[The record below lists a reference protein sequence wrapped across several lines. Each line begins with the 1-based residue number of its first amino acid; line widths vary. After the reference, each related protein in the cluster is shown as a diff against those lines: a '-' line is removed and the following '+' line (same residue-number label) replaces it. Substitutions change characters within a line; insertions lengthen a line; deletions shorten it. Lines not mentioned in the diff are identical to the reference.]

1 MVTEN
6 IKQLLLSDGSEI
18 ICRIEEELE
27 DDLIISNAYKI
38 VRVEAALSGSS
49 YYTFKPFMTFVEENS
64 HLISLNLYH
73 IISATVPFDELHGQ
87 YVKIMASVKEIMN
100 AVDES
105 LDATSCKGKSSCN
118 EGIRCNSHN
127 LWQDLNILVDN
138 YLSKI
143 SILNLAKADPNPHIQ
158 VTEIY

>member
-100 AVDES
+100 KDKIENDEFDES
-105 LDATSCKGKSSCN
+105 KTLDEALEEYSN
-118 EGIRCNSHN
+118 
-127 LWQDLNILVDN
+127 VV
-138 YLSKI
+138 
-143 SILNLAKADPNPHIQ
+143 SIDRNKLH
-158 VTEIY
+158 

>member
-18 ICRIEEELE
+18 ICKIEEELE

-49 YYTFKPFMTFVEENS
+49 YYTFKPFMTFVEENN
-64 HLISLNLYH
+64 HFISLNLYH

-87 YVKIMASVKEIMN
+87 YVKIMASVKEIMEKDKIEN
-100 AVDES
+100 NEFNENQTLDEALEEYS
-105 LDATSCKGKSSCN
+105 N
-118 EGIRCNSHN
+118 
-127 LWQDLNILVDN
+127 VV
-138 YLSKI
+138 
-143 SILNLAKADPNPHIQ
+143 SIDRNKLH
-158 VTEIY
+158 

>member
-18 ICRIEEELE
+18 ICKIEEELE

-38 VRVEAALSGSS
+38 VRVEAALSGNS

-100 AVDES
+100 KNKIENDEFDES
-105 LDATSCKGKSSCN
+105 QTLDEALEEYSN
-118 EGIRCNSHN
+118 
-127 LWQDLNILVDN
+127 VV
-138 YLSKI
+138 
-143 SILNLAKADPNPHIQ
+143 SIDRNKLH
-158 VTEIY
+158 